1 MIKKISIS
9 GIEHSVEP
17 IDVGSNFTDLVD
29 SISDTTCSTCQN
41 CPLSKLEVNKDFVKP
56 SGYPRARIMFVG
68 MNPSSDRCSTT
79 VFGGDKDR
87 HKEIIDKMLKSVNLT
102 RDNTYFTNILKCSTA
117 DNKFNSE
124 LAARCAGKLID
135 ELAIVNPDLIICLG
149 NEVAKILGFNLGKP
163 SHSSPESIPGDRLIQ
178 NGDYKVGRVYHPSFF
193 LRKGG
198 ADAEHNLEPY
208 KEEINEI
215 NLKSFVNLHVHN
227 EFSIRDGI
235 GTAEE
240 HVLWALKHRSPAVA
254 LTNHGNASV
263 FFKQYEACKQVG
275 VKPIFGAELY
285 IISDRSRL
293 MPYIGSE
300 AEGAVEK
307 RKEFGGSRHHI
318 LILAKN
324 YVGLR
329 NLFKITSLSFMESFY
344 KFPLIDF
351 KLLAENK
358 EGLIISTACA
368 GGELNKMLADDKMDE
383 AREYVKKYKNEFGDD
398 FYLEMM
404 SIDYPHQWMLNKKIW
419 NLGKEMDV
427 KTIVTTD
434 AHYLYP
440 DDQKVHEAIL
450 LLQTKKSYKEK
461 EESDEKE
468 KDEEIPEEEQ
478 LENESEKLWEFT
490 VKDLYL
496 KTYGNIHRDWKEG
509 RWFGDSNLPGTENTT
524 ALWCCLKNTYE
535 VFTKIANFDLDKTV
549 KIPKLYDDGAK
560 VLYDKIAEGLKFR
573 KIPKEKLQEY
583 RARCRREY
591 DVIVKMGFVDYFLI
605 LEDMIR
611 WTKKTYGRYSVG
623 PARGSAGGSLVNFL
637 TEITDID
644 PIKHNLLFERFL
656 DEGRKDLPDVDIDF
670 RPDIRDAVKQYLI
683 DKYGADKVATICN
696 YQVAKVKSSIKDAAR
711 IYNLDFAEVNKV
723 TNAIPFF
730 IYVDGTKDNI
740 DNMSYEYIVD
750 HYKEVKDFFERY
762 PDVHKLFRRL
772 RNSIKAIGRHAAG
785 LVVSDV
791 TLYDWI
797 PLVKARENIV
807 TANTEGGDYHELTGQ
822 GFVKFDILGLNNL
835 AVVNDAMRLV
845 NDRHKVD
852 INWDDIDVESPEAYI
867 LAKRGDLLGV
877 FQFESGLAH
886 RVTLDVQ
893 PDCFDDLSA
902 INAIIRPG
910 PLDMGMEKEF
920 AKRKRAGNWED
931 QVHSSYAQLL
941 KSTYGIIV
949 YQEDFMRIFR
959 EIGKFNAIEVNKSR
973 KDLVKYERSTKSETA
988 RLKRVD
994 SWHDKFI
1001 SNAEPLMGKE
1011 EAEKLWDL
1019 IRAFARYGF
1028 NKSHADAYT
1037 ITSFRELWLKAHYG
1051 LEFYTALLNNT
1062 FRAKEDKYGT
1072 SSIAKYI
1079 SHIQTNP
1086 VYYENEGKFAKR
1098 ERVRILPVDVN
1109 KSGKEFEIEGN
1120 DIRFGLT
1127 FVKGIT
1133 PDAAD
1138 EIISNRPFKSIDDFI
1153 GSDNKALKNKRV
1165 IVALIESGALDSIGN
1180 GSSRTEMYNYFVT
1193 KRKYR
1198 EDPVAW
1204 DITDIINNEIE
1215 TTNISFTEVDYFT
1228 RLREAVREKHGDKLK
1243 LSALEDA
1250 VDLDNGHEVNCFFR
1264 INMVTKKKTKT
1275 GKKYYILNISDG
1287 ISNMGRIYY
1296 WAHKEESPLNCE
1308 DKKII
1313 NNVYMGIINKQN
1325 NFFGLKKARFV
1336 KSIC

>member
-1 MIKKISIS
+1 MTKTISIS
-9 GIEHSVEP
+9 GVKHSVEP
-17 IDVGSNFTDLVD
+17 IEIEGNFADLVD
-29 SISDTTCSTCQN
+29 SIGDMSVSACQN
-41 CPLSKLEVNKDFVKP
+41 CPLSKLEVNKDFVRP

-68 MNPSSDRCSTT
+68 MNPSNKRCSTT
-79 VFGGDKDR
+79 VFGGPDDKYKD
-87 HKEIIDKMLKSVNLT
+87 IINEMLASVNLT
-102 RDNTYFTNILKCSTA
+102 RDNVYFTNILKCSTE
-117 DNKFNSE
+117 DNKFDSE
-124 LAARCAGKLID
+124 LAVQCLGKFAD
-135 ELAIVNPDLIICLG
+135 ELAIVDPELIIALG
-149 NEVAKILGFNLGKP
+149 GEVAELFGWTKENQGDLWRTNGSYKIGRTHHP
-163 SHSSPESIPGDRLIQ
+163 SYLARMK
-178 NGDYKVGRVYHPSFF
+178 NGDEKVCLTH
-193 LRKGG
+193 L
-198 ADAEHNLEPY
+198 
-208 KEEINEI
+208 KETIDEI
-215 NLKSFVNLHVHN
+215 NLRSFVNLHVHN

-240 HVLWALKHRSPAVA
+240 HVQWALKHKSPACA
-254 LTNHGNASV
+254 LTNHGNVSV
-263 FFKQYEACKQVG
+263 FFKQYEACKRVG
-275 VKPIFGAELY
+275 LKPIFGAELY
-285 IISDRSRL
+285 TIPDREQL

-307 RKEFGGSRHHI
+307 RKELGGSRHHI

-324 YVGLR
+324 YTGLK
-329 NLFKITSLSFMESFY
+329 NLFKITSLAFINSFY

-358 EGLIISTACA
+358 EGLIVSTACA
-368 GGELNKMLADDKMDE
+368 SGELNRLITAGRNND
-383 AREYVKKYKNEFGDD
+383 AVAYVEKYKAEFGDD

-404 SIDYPHQWMLNKKIW
+404 SMDYEHQWSLNRALW
-419 NLGKEMDV
+419 NLSESTGV

-440 DDQKVHEAIL
+440 EDQKVHEAIL
-450 LLQTKKSYKEK
+450 LLQTKMSYKQ
-461 EESDEKE
+461 
-468 KDEEIPEEEQ
+468 KDEEEPAEDVAEEDQDPET
-478 LENESEKLWEFT
+478 EKLWEFT

-496 KTYGNIHRDWKEG
+496 KTFNSVYKDLEAG
-509 RWFGDSNLPGTENTT
+509 RWFGFAENGGVKVDYDAFTKT
-524 ALWCCLKNTYE
+524 MKNTYE
-535 VFTKIANFDLDKTV
+535 LFTKIENFDLDKTI
-549 KIPKLYDDGAK
+549 KIPKLYEDGAK

-573 KIPKEKLQEY
+573 NIPKDKLHEY
-583 RARCRREY
+583 KARCRREY

-611 WTKKTYGRYSVG
+611 WTKKTYGKYSVG
-623 PARGSAGGSLVNFL
+623 PARGSAGGSLVNYL

-670 RPDIRDAVKQYLI
+670 RPDVRDKVKQYLV

-711 IYNLDFAEVNKV
+711 IYNLDFTEVNKV

-730 IYVDGTKDNI
+730 IYNGSNKDTI
-740 DNMSYEYIVD
+740 DNMSYEWINE
-750 HYKEVKDFFERY
+750 HYKEVADFLKRY
-762 PDVHKLFRRL
+762 PDVDKLFRRL

-797 PLVKARENIV
+797 PLVRARENIV

-822 GFVKFDILGLNNL
+822 GFVKFDILGLNNI
-835 AVVNDAMRLV
+835 AVVTDSMALIQS
-845 NDRHKVD
+845 RHGVE
-852 INWDDIDVESPEAYI
+852 INWDGIDVEAPEAYA

-886 RVTLDVQ
+886 RVTDDVQ

-920 AKRKRAGNWED
+920 AKRKRAGDWEKH
-931 QVHSSYAQLL
+931 VHPSYAQLL
-941 KSTYGIIV
+941 KATYGIIV

-959 EIGKFNAIEVNKSR
+959 EIGKFNAIEVNRSR

-1001 SNAEPLMGKE
+1001 SNAEPLMGLE

-1019 IRAFARYGF
+1019 IRSFARYGF

-1037 ITSFRELWLKAHYG
+1037 LTSFRELWLKAHYG

-1072 SSIAKYI
+1072 SSVAKYI
-1079 SHIQTNP
+1079 SHIQTSP
-1086 VYYENEGKFAKR
+1086 VYYSRDGKFIKR
-1098 ERVRILPVDVN
+1098 ERVRILPVDIN
-1109 KSGKEFEIEGN
+1109 KSGKEFEIDDTN
-1120 DIRFGLT
+1120 IRFGLT
-1127 FVKGIT
+1127 FIKGVT

-1138 EIISNRPFKSIDDFI
+1138 EIIRNRPFKSIGDLVH
-1153 GSDNKALKNKRV
+1153 SDNKSLKNKRV
-1165 IVALIESGALDSIGN
+1165 IVALIQSGALDSIAGGTGRSELYN
-1180 GSSRTEMYNYFVT
+1180 QFITE
-1193 KRKYR
+1193 RKYK

-1204 DITDIINNEIE
+1204 DLTETIQNEIE
-1215 TTNISFTEVDYFT
+1215 YTNISFTEVDYFT
-1228 RLREAVREKHGDKLK
+1228 RLREAVKAKHGDKLK
-1243 LSALEDA
+1243 MLALEDA
-1250 VDLDNGHEVNCFFR
+1250 ADLDNGREASCFFR
-1264 INMVTKKKTKT
+1264 INMVTKKKTKN
-1275 GKKYYILNISDG
+1275 GKKYYVLNLSDG

-1296 WAHKEESPLNCE
+1296 WAHKEDNPINCE
-1308 DKKII
+1308 DKTII
-1313 NNVYMGIINKQN
+1313 NNVYMGTINKQN
-1325 NFFGLKKARFV
+1325 NFFGLKKVRFV

>member
-1 MIKKISIS
+1 MTKSITIA
-9 GIEHSVEP
+9 GTKHSVEP
-17 IDVGSNFTDLVD
+17 IEIGSNFADLVD
-29 SISDTTCSTCQN
+29 SIADISVSACQN

-68 MNPSSDRCSTT
+68 MNPSNKRCSTT
-79 VFGGDKDR
+79 VFGGEDDR
-87 HKEIIDKMLKSVNLT
+87 HKEIVDAMLKSVNLT
-102 RDNTYFTNILKCSTA
+102 RDNIYVTNILKCSTA
-117 DNKFNSE
+117 DNKFDPE
-124 LAARCAGKLID
+124 LAQRCMGKFID
-135 ELAIVNPDLIICLG
+135 ELAIVDPELIICLG
-149 NEVAKILGFNLGKP
+149 HEVAKLLDIDP
-163 SHSSPESIPGDRLIQ
+163 SIVHASK
-178 NGDYKVGRVYHPSFF
+178 NGSYLVARAHHPSYY
-193 LRKGG
+193 LRQGGKG
-198 ADAEHNLEPY
+198 AEKALENI
-208 KEEINEI
+208 KETINEI
-215 NLKSFVNLHVHN
+215 TRKDFVNLHVHN

-235 GTAEE
+235 GTADE
-240 HVLWALKHRSPAVA
+240 HVLWALKHKVPACSI
-254 LTNHGNASV
+254 TNHGNISV
-263 FFKQYEACKQVG
+263 FFKQYEACRKVG
-275 VKPIFGAELY
+275 LKPIFGAELY
-285 IISDRSRL
+285 IIPDREKL
-293 MPYIGSE
+293 MPWIGSD

-318 LILAKN
+318 LVLAKD
-324 YVGLR
+324 YTGLR
-329 NLFKITSLSFMESFY
+329 NLFKITSLAFIDSFY

-368 GGELNKMLADDKMDE
+368 SGELNRLLAAGNRKE
-383 AREYVKKYKNEFGDD
+383 ALAYIEKYRSEFGDD

-404 SIDYPHQWMLNKKIW
+404 SMNYEHQWMLNKELW
-419 NLGKEMDV
+419 ELSMHTGV

-440 DDQKVHEAIL
+440 EDQKVHEAIL
-450 LLQTKKSYKEK
+450 LLQTKMSYKQK
-461 EESDEKE
+461 EEETEPDE
-468 KDEEIPEEEQ
+468 DIPEEDQDTET
-478 LENESEKLWEFT
+478 EKLWEFT

-496 KTYGNIHRDWKEG
+496 KTAYHLGEDLIAGKIFGQRKEDSIYSDPSKYYGYD
-509 RWFGDSNLPGTENTT
+509 
-524 ALWCCLKNTYE
+524 ALSVCMKNTYE
-535 VFTKIANFDLDKTV
+535 LFTKIENFDLDKTI

-560 VLYDKIAEGLKFR
+560 VLYDKIAEGLKYR
-573 KIPKEKLQEY
+573 KIPKDKLPEY
-583 RARCRREY
+583 KARCRREY

-611 WTKKTYGRYSVG
+611 WTKKTFGRYSVG
-623 PARGSAGGSLVNFL
+623 PARGSAGGSLVNYL

-670 RPDIRDAVKQYLI
+670 RPDVRDQVKQYLV
-683 DKYGADKVATICN
+683 DKYGQDKVATICN

-730 IYVDGTKDNI
+730 IYNGSNKDTI
-740 DNMSYEYIVD
+740 DNMSYEWINE
-750 HYKEVKDFFERY
+750 HYKEVADFLGRH
-762 PDVHKLFRRL
+762 PDVDKLFRRL

-797 PLVKARENIV
+797 PLVRARDNIV

-835 AVVNDAMRLV
+835 AVVNDCMRLIR
-845 NDRHKVD
+845 DRCGVD
-852 INWDDIDVESPEAYI
+852 INWDDVDIESPEAYI

-877 FQFESGLAH
+877 FQFESGLAN

-920 AKRKRAGNWED
+920 AKRKRTGNWESL
-931 QVHSSYAQLL
+931 VHPSYSSLL
-941 KSTYGIIV
+941 RATYGIIV

-959 EIGKFNAIEVNKSR
+959 EIGKFTPVEVNKSR

-1001 SNAEPLMGKE
+1001 GNAEPLMGLE

-1037 ITSFRELWLKAHYG
+1037 LTSFRELWLKAHYG

-1072 SSIAKYI
+1072 SSVAKYI
-1079 SHIQTNP
+1079 SHIQTSS
-1086 VYYENEGKFAKR
+1086 VFYCDGATGKFLKR
-1098 ERVRILPVDVN
+1098 DRVRVLPVDVN

-1127 FVKGIT
+1127 FVKGVT
-1133 PDAAD
+1133 PDAA
-1138 EIISNRPFKSIDDFI
+1138 EAIIKSRPFNNIKDLIE
-1153 GSDNKALKNKRV
+1153 SDNKSLKNKRL
-1165 IVALIESGALDSIGN
+1165 IVALIQSGALDSIAG
-1180 GSSRTEMYNYFVT
+1180 GKSRAELYNDFIT
-1193 KRKYR
+1193 IRKYR
-1198 EDPVAW
+1198 EDPVVW
-1204 DITDIINNEIE
+1204 DLTETIQNEIE
-1215 TTNISFTEVDYFT
+1215 FTNISFTEVDYFT
-1228 RLREAVREKHGDKLK
+1228 RLRAAVAEKHGDKLR

-1250 VDLDNGHEVNCFFR
+1250 ADLDNGREVSCFFR
-1264 INMVTKKKTKT
+1264 INTIMKKKTKS
-1275 GKKYYILNISDG
+1275 GKKYYVLGLSDG
-1287 ISNMGRIYY
+1287 ISNLGRIYY
-1296 WAHKEESPLNCE
+1296 WAHKEESPINCE

-1313 NNVYMGIINKQN
+1313 NNVYMGTINKQN

>member
-1 MIKKISIS
+1 MTKTKTISIA
-9 GIEHSVEP
+9 GIKHTVEP
-17 IDVGSNFTDLVD
+17 IEIGNNFADLVD
-29 SISDTTCSTCQN
+29 SISDMSCNTCQN
-41 CPLSKLEVNKDFVKP
+41 CPLSKLEVNKDFVRP

-68 MNPSSDRCSTT
+68 MNPSNKRCSTT
-79 VFGGDKDR
+79 VFGGEDDR
-87 HKEIIDKMLKSVNLT
+87 HKEIVDAMLKGVNLT
-102 RDNTYFTNILKCSTA
+102 RDNIYVTNILKCSTA
-117 DNKFNSE
+117 DNKFDAE
-124 LAARCAGKLID
+124 LAVHCMSKLID
-135 ELAIVNPDLIICLG
+135 EIALVDPELIICLG
-149 NEVAKILGFNLGKP
+149 VEVSKLFGV
-163 SHSSPESIPGDRLIQ
+163 ESNVKNGPRITN
-178 NGDYKVGRVYHPSFF
+178 NGDYIVASAIHPSAII
-193 LRKGG
+193 RNGG
-198 ADAEHNLEPY
+198 RGASTALEHLSGGLGIID
-208 KEEINEI
+208 EINTR
-215 NLKSFVNLHVHN
+215 SFVNLHVHN

-240 HVLWALKHRSPAVA
+240 HVTWALKHKSPGVA
-254 LTNHGNASV
+254 LTNHGNISV
-263 FFKQYEACKQVG
+263 FYKQYEACKRVG

-285 IISDRSRL
+285 IIPDRSKL
-293 MPYIGSE
+293 IPWIGSD
-300 AEGAVEK
+300 ADGAVEK
-307 RKEFGGSRHHI
+307 RKELGGSRHHI

-324 YVGLR
+324 YTGLK
-329 NLFKITSLSFMESFY
+329 NLFKITSLAFIDSFY

-358 EGLIISTACA
+358 EGLIVSTACA
-368 GGELNKMLADDKMDE
+368 SGELNRLLTADKWTE
-383 AREYVKKYKNEFGDD
+383 AIAYVNKYKAEFGDD

-404 SIDYPHQWMLNKKIW
+404 SIDYEHQWMLNKK
-419 NLGKEMDV
+419 LRMLSEDPGC

-440 DDQKVHEAIL
+440 DDQKIHEAIL
-450 LLQTKKSYKEK
+450 LLQTKMSYKQK
-461 EESDEKE
+461 EE
-468 KDEEIPEEEQ
+468 EEPNEEVPEEDQDTET
-478 LENESEKLWEFT
+478 EKLWEFT

-496 KTYGNIHRDWKEG
+496 KTFDQIQKDYREG
-509 RWFGDSNLPGTENTT
+509 RWFGKNDDVLDPYTRYFKK
-524 ALWCCLKNTYE
+524 ALDNTYE
-535 VFTKIANFDLDKTV
+535 LFSKIENFDLDKTI
-549 KIPKLYDDGAK
+549 KIPKLHEDGAK

-573 KIPKEKLQEY
+573 NIPKEKLGEY
-583 RARCRREY
+583 RSRCRKEY

-611 WTKKTYGRYSVG
+611 WTKKTFGRYSVG
-623 PARGSAGGSLVNFL
+623 PGRGSAGGSLVNYL

-670 RPDIRDAVKQYLI
+670 RPDVRDAVKQYLV
-683 DKYGADKVATICN
+683 DKYGNDKVATICN

-730 IYVDGTKDNI
+730 IYNGSNKDTI
-740 DNMSYEYIVD
+740 DNMSYEWINE
-750 HYKEVKDFFERY
+750 HYKEVNDFLNRH
-762 PDVHKLFRRL
+762 PDVDKLFRRL

-797 PLVKARENIV
+797 PLVRAKENIV

-835 AVVNDAMRLV
+835 AVVNDAMRLI

-852 INWDDIDVESPEAYI
+852 INWDEIDIEAPEAYA
-867 LAKRGDLLGV
+867 LAKRGDLLGI

-886 RVTLDVQ
+886 RVTSDVQ

-920 AKRKRAGNWED
+920 AKRKRTGDWEKH
-931 QVHSSYAQLL
+931 VHPSYAQLL
-941 KSTYGIIV
+941 KATYGIIV
-949 YQEDFMRIFR
+949 YQEDFMRIFK
-959 EIGKFNAIEVNKSR
+959 EIGKFNAVEVNKSR

-1001 SNAEPLMGKE
+1001 GEAEKVMGLE

-1019 IRAFARYGF
+1019 IRSFARYGF

-1037 ITSFRELWLKAHYG
+1037 LTSFRELWLKAHYG

-1072 SSIAKYI
+1072 SSVAKYI
-1079 SHIQTNP
+1079 SHIQTSP
-1086 VYYENEGKFAKR
+1086 VFYQAADGKFIKR
-1098 ERVRILPVDVN
+1098 DRVRVLPIDIN

-1127 FVKGIT
+1127 FVKGVT
-1133 PDAAD
+1133 PDAAE
-1138 EIISNRPFKSIDDFI
+1138 EIIQNRPFKSIRDLTD
-1153 GSDNKALKNKRV
+1153 SDNKALKNKRLV
-1165 IVALIESGALDSIGN
+1165 VALIKSGAFDTISQGK
-1180 GSSRTEMYNYFVT
+1180 SRSELYNEFIAL
-1193 KRKYR
+1193 RKYK

-1204 DITDIINNEIE
+1204 DLSEIIQNEIE
-1215 TTNISFTEVDYFT
+1215 TTNVSFTEVDYFT
-1228 RLREAVREKHGDKLK
+1228 RLKEAVKKKHGDKLK
-1243 LSALEDA
+1243 LASLEDA
-1250 VDLDNGHEVNCFFR
+1250 VDLENGREVGCFFR
-1264 INMVTKKKTKT
+1264 INTVIKKKTKT
-1275 GKKYYILNISDG
+1275 GKKYYVLGVSDG
-1287 ISNMGRIYY
+1287 ISTLGRIYY
-1296 WAHKEESPLNCE
+1296 WAHKEDSAINCE
-1308 DKKII
+1308 DKTII
-1313 NNVYMGIINKQN
+1313 NNVYMGTINKQN